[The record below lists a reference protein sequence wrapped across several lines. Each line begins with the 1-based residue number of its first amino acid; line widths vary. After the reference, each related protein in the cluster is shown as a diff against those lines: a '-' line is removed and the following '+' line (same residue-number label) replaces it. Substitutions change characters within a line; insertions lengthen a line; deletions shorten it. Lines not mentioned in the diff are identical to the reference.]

1 MSKNANIIINVDDDK
16 AIGSVNKLAQ
26 SFSKVE
32 KSIDKANEA
41 SQELEDQAK
50 QLAKAYFGLEA
61 VKVVG
66 ELADAALTAAAANEN
81 LTGKTKET
89 AEAYVKLKQN
99 VADVAEGM
107 VLAAA
112 NIAMSMSS
120 VLGIN
125 DLLEDTASAWREIAG
140 LQQRSTEDMLT
151 ANAYNTQLAT
161 ISAIVS
167 GYRTSAAE
175 FEKYK
180 DSNIEFANIAKKSMA
195 DYNQEL
201 LDANETLGKYGDKLN
216 ELQIQDLLL
225 GKTTT
230 TAIRTGEWDKQKK
243 KMDELA
249 AAAKAAANAE
259 SNRLQNISNL
269 IKNSFGTDLDVTD
282 RQYDKEVKNAED
294 ALKAKLITQIEYTDA
309 LEKALQKR
317 NKLHRQYEMANDNEA
332 SQRDVDRAAE
342 AANRASK
349 LAYADAVLKESKKE
363 EDIKRDKELQEDL
376 RDLHRSTAV
385 SDKELLALDIA
396 DREEYYADLMEKYK
410 DNADMQVE
418 ITRAKEADIQKLE
431 EQTRA
436 IRNANI
442 NEAVNGVLSLFSVMA
457 KQDKKYATAFKA
469 LAIAQAITN
478 TSIGITKAYAQ
489 GGVMGFVTGAGIA
502 AAGAAQVAT
511 IKEQKFATGGI
522 VDGTSYTGDKIPVSV
537 NSGEMILTKTQQVD
551 LFNKLNGGSNTQPIT
566 IQMNVGSGADSVNLR
581 KILSENSSEFAA
593 QVAKVL
599 RNNKF
604 NTTQA
609 AI

>member
-41 SQELEDQAK
+41 SQELGDQAT

-61 VKVVG
+61 VKAVG
-66 ELADAALTAAAANEN
+66 ALADAALTAAAANEN

-180 DSNIEFANIAKKSMA
+180 NSNIEFANVAKQSMA

-201 LDANETLGKYGDKLN
+201 LNANETLGKYGNKLN
-216 ELQIQDLLL
+216 ELQIQNLLL

-243 KMDELA
+243 KMDERA
-249 AAAKAAANAE
+249 AAAKTAANAE

-269 IKNSFGTDLDVTD
+269 IKNSFGTDLDIID

-317 NKLHRQYEMANDNEA
+317 NKLHRQYERANDNEA
-332 SQRDVDRAAE
+332 SQRDIDRAAE

-349 LAYADAVLKESKKE
+349 LAYADAILKESKKE

-396 DREEYYADLMEKYK
+396 DREAYYADLMEKYK

-431 EQTRA
+431 EQTRE

-457 KQDKKYATAFKA
+457 KHDKKYATAFKA

-502 AAGAAQVAT
+502 V
-511 IKEQKFATGGI
+511 
-522 VDGTSYTGDKIPVSV
+522 
-537 NSGEMILTKTQQVD
+537 
-551 LFNKLNGGSNTQPIT
+551 
-566 IQMNVGSGADSVNLR
+566 R
-581 KILSENSSEFAA
+581 
-593 QVAKVL
+593 
-599 RNNKF
+599 
-604 NTTQA
+604 
-609 AI
+609 